1 MTPFKENTRV
11 LYVDDEPYLLDA
23 FVSMLRKEPFQ
34 VTTLSTPVNVE
45 GLLRREGPFAMVL
58 SDQRMPGID
67 GVAVLELVGRMNPD
81 TIRVLITGFADQA
94 DTVRAINSGGIRHY
108 IQKPWDDLVLRSIIR
123 EGVGTYNLERQNACL
138 LEELQRKNAAI
149 KELLQGTIAGTT
161 RVLAELVRHVNA
173 DAAAQVERVRRLGKS
188 ILTRIP
194 DIGSTE
200 RWEALRA
207 FDLFNLGITVLP
219 AWILVVLNK
228 HGLNSIE
235 RFPIARTHHL
245 QAADMLVKIP
255 RFEGVARVIRL
266 QRKGF
271 DGSGEPAGEI
281 VQGGELPLGSRI
293 LRILV
298 DLDLLSSKHY
308 RGRAVLEQMAR
319 MPEKYD
325 MSILRLLLEET
336 SEVVGNQDLL
346 VESVIQLREGMQILE
361 DLKNKG
367 GQVLLR
373 RGMTL
378 TESTLE
384 MLARCATND
393 GIVFPV
399 RARQV
404 G

>member
-1 MTPFKENTRV
+1 MTPFRENNRV

-23 FVSMLRKEPFQ
+23 FASMLRKDPFQ
-34 VTTLSTPVNVE
+34 VTTISTPTSVE
-45 GLLRREGPFAMVL
+45 DVLRREGPFAMVL
-58 SDQRMPGID
+58 SDQRMPGMD

-81 TIRVLITGFADQA
+81 TIRVLITGFSDHT
-94 DTVRAINSGGIRHY
+94 DTVRAINAGGIRHY
-108 IQKPWDDLVLRSIIR
+108 IQKPWDDLVIRSIIR
-123 EGVGTYNLERQNACL
+123 EGVSTYNLERQNVYL
-138 LEELQRKNAAI
+138 LEELQRKNEAI
-149 KELLQGTIAGTT
+149 KELLQGTIAGAT
-161 RVLAELVRHVNA
+161 RVLAEMVAHVNA

-188 ILTRIP
+188 LLTRIP
-194 DIGSTE
+194 DLGSTE

-266 QRKGF
+266 QRKDF
-271 DGSGEPAGEI
+271 DGNGEPAGD
-281 VQGGELPLGSRI
+281 VVHGRELPLGSRM

-298 DLDLLSSKHY
+298 DLDMLSSKHY
-308 RGRAVLEQMAR
+308 KGRAVLEQMAR
-319 MPEKYD
+319 LPEKYD
-325 MSILRLLLEET
+325 MSILRLLLEDN
-336 SEVVGNQDLL
+336 SEVVGKKDIL
-346 VESVIQLREGMQILE
+346 VESVIQLREGMQILD

-373 RGMTL
+373 RGMIL
-378 TESTLE
+378 TGSTLE